1 MLLVWM
7 RQCGGCRISRLSGFP
22 QFNRVELES
31 GELELDAA
39 VNGLNLAQQ
48 TGLVASQ
55 TMEARTERSGIGSR
69 SIGYQVFCCFTSF
82 YYRNSCSQPTTRLT
96 HTHTTYIHSGPAI
109 LTLRRT
115 IRRRRRGLASAASVD
130 DSGRPDACDGITC

>member
-1 MLLVWM
+1 MCEMLLVWM

-69 SIGYQVFCCFTSF
+69 SIGYQVFCSFTSF

-96 HTHTTYIHSGPAI
+96 HTHYLHPFRACNSHTTPNDPTTPARPGI
-109 LTLRRT
+109 CCFGRRLRKTRC
-115 IRRRRRGLASAASVD
+115 L
-130 DSGRPDACDGITC
+130 